1 MMQVPKFISAKVTN
15 TSCQKTQKLF
25 NIKKVTLFEN
35 SKIGLT
41 KWLEVIYYITARKN
55 GVGINN
61 ASFGKDSVIEVP
73 IPENS
78 YLVNFRGNGKFCIIS
93 EEKFNR
99 DFTIISKEH
108 SKCNTI

>member
-1 MMQVPKFISAKVTN
+1 MVAIKNNPSKYEVYQFKLEKFDELN
-15 TSCQKTQKLF
+15 KLL
-25 NIKKVTLFEN
+25 NDRLIKNE
-35 SKIGLT
+35 
-41 KWLEVIYYITARKN
+41 N

-61 ASFGKDSVIEVP
+61 ASFGKDSVIEGP

-99 DFTIISKEH
+99 DFTIISEEH
-108 SKCNTI
+108 SKRYT